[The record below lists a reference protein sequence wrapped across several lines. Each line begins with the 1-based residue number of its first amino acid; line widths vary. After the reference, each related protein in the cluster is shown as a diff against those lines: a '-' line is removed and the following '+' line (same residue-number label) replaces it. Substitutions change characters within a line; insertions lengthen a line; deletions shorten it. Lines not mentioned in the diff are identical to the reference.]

1 MSERTDE
8 RSQTGADAPPALG
21 GRPPQG
27 ISEVILVVKDVAL
40 SFAFYKDVVGLA
52 VDNAGNEK
60 FAWLWAGPPG
70 KSQRIGITT
79 GPLSFGAAHVKGPL
93 HFAFGT
99 EDARIEELKAALERH
114 GLEVEG
120 PVSFPFWG
128 ARSIYFSD
136 PDGNRVEFC
145 GFGATQGTGRVH
157 IAAQR

>member
-1 MSERTDE
+1 MSERIDE
-8 RSQTGADAPPALG
+8 RSQTRADEPPALG

-99 EDARIEELKAALERH
+99 EDARIEELKASLERH

-145 GFGATQGTGRVH
+145 GFGAAQGTGRVH